1 MITVYLDRP
10 DKPKFDIPAGQTT
23 VGRGLSNNLVIDIP
37 KVSRKHAYFEN
48 DGKNVFIAD
57 LGSSNGTFVNKTRLL
72 DNQKQILED
81 KDVINFGELDANFTV
96 VIYQPTLV
104 GVNDPQDTV
113 HDNAFGF
120 QPNEINFSDEGVGRE
135 AATKLA
141 ERFRTLLDKPIS
153 SGGMGKI
160 LLVQE
165 IMSDRVV
172 ALKVMLE
179 VALDRKPLVQQFVRE
194 AVITARLQHPNIIPV
209 YDIGFLGGDQLYY
222 TMRYIEGQAFN
233 QLIDQVELKERLR
246 ILRSAALAVNHAHSK
261 GLWHRDL
268 KPQNILVGKLG
279 DTYVIDWGLVS
290 IQYGHD
296 YKLNLPRIVVDRAPH
311 VVPDRLL
318 EETPVAITIVDYAHV
333 SSNSGHTSSN
343 SRNVIRASIPILGT
357 PAYMAPE
364 QFTGPHRVMGKVSD
378 VWAFGVMLFQALT
391 GQHPI
396 RNYRSLDVN
405 GIAAHVVNKELPQ
418 ARDYARNTPEELNR
432 LCQRMLIRDPARRM
446 PDLSAFIDEITH
458 YLKGQGATLFSFG
471 VLEAAAIDPQVA
483 RDQRNLVNRLQQEN
497 AHLKKELQKRNSS
510 QGVQVQDHKLQDENA
525 YLKKE
530 LNRFKRR
537 NKILFEMSQLGWLSG
552 TRRKELHKQLIDI

>member
-1 MITVYLDRP
+1 MLTVNLYATDNT
-10 DKPKFDIPAGQTT
+10 KFEISAGQTT
-23 VGRGLSNNLVIDIP
+23 VGRGLSNNIVINMP

-57 LGSSNGTFVNKTRLL
+57 LGSSNGTFVNKSRLL
-72 DNQKQILED
+72 DNQKQIL
-81 KDVINFGELDANFTV
+81 KDQDIINFGQLDANFTID
-96 VIYQPTLV
+96 IYEPTLV
-104 GVNDPQDTV
+104 LKDVAKGVNDSQDTV

-120 QPNEINFSDEGVGRE
+120 KPNEINFSEEGVGRE

-141 ERFRTLLDKPIS
+141 ERFRPVLPIS
-153 SGGMGKI
+153 KGGMGKI
-160 LLVQE
+160 LLAQE
-165 IMSDRVV
+165 IMSGRFV

-179 VALDRKPLVQQFVRE
+179 IALDRIPLVQQFVRE

-233 QLIDQVELKERLR
+233 QLIYKVELEERLR
-246 ILRSAALAVNHAHSK
+246 ILRSAALAVDHAHSK

-296 YKLNLPRIVVDRAPH
+296 YKLNLPDIAVRRAPH
-311 VVPDRLL
+311 VLPDRLL
-318 EETPVAITIVDYAHV
+318 EDTEDAVTAPFRPLAA
-333 SSNSGHTSSN
+333 SSNSGHAT
-343 SRNVIRASIPILGT
+343 RPPILGT

-364 QFTGPHRVMGKVSD
+364 QFEGADRVMGKVSD

-396 RNYRSLDVN
+396 KNYRSLGVYEMLE
-405 GIAAHVVNKELPQ
+405 HVTRKDLPQ
-418 ARDYARNTPEELNR
+418 PRQYAPNTPQELND
-432 LCQRMLIRDPARRM
+432 LCRRMLTRDPAHRM
-446 PDLSAFIDEITH
+446 QDLRSFIDEITH
-458 YLKGQGATLFSFG
+458 HLKGQGATLFSFG
-471 VLEAAAIDPQVA
+471 VLEAAIDQRVVREP
-483 RDQRNLVNRLQQEN
+483 RNLVNQLQQEN

-510 QGVQVQDHKLQDENA
+510 QGVQVQDHQLQEENA
-525 YLKKE
+525 YLKRE

-537 NKILFEMSQLGWLSG
+537 NHILFEMSELGWLSG
-552 TRRKELHKQLIDI
+552 PRKKELRRQLNEI

>member
-1 MITVYLDRP
+1 MITVYLERP
-10 DKPKFDIPAGQTT
+10 NKPKFEISAGQTT
-23 VGRGLSNNLVIDIP
+23 VGRALSNNLVIDIP

-57 LGSSNGTFVNKTRLL
+57 LGSSNGTFVNKSRLL

-81 KDVINFGELDANFTV
+81 QDVINFGELDVNFTV
-96 VIYQPTLV
+96 VIYQPTLLPQDV
-104 GVNDPQDTV
+104 AKGVNDPQDAV

-120 QPNEINFSDEGVGRE
+120 KPNEINFSDEGVGRD

-141 ERFRTLLDKPIS
+141 ERFRPVLPIS
-153 SGGMGKI
+153 QGGMGKI
-160 LLVQE
+160 LLAQE
-165 IMSDRVV
+165 IMSGRFV

-179 VALDRKPLVQQFVRE
+179 IAVDREPLVQQFVRE

-222 TMRYIEGQAFN
+222 TMRYIEGNTFN

-246 ILRSAALAVNHAHSK
+246 ILRSAALAVDHAHSK

-279 DTYVIDWGLVS
+279 NTYVIDWGLVS
-290 IQYGHD
+290 IEPGHD

-311 VVPDRLL
+311 VVPDHLL
-318 EETPVAITIVDYAHV
+318 KETEQAITGPF
-333 SSNSGHTSSN
+333 SPQ
-343 SRNVIRASIPILGT
+343 RATLGT

-364 QFTGPHRVMGKVSD
+364 QFTGRNTIMGKVSD

-396 RNYRSLDVN
+396 KNHRSLDFY
-405 GIAAHVVNKELPQ
+405 GIAPHVIHKDLPQ
-418 ARDYARNTPEELNR
+418 ARDYARDFPEELND
-432 LCQRMLIRDPARRM
+432 LCRRMLIRDPARRM
-446 PDLSAFIDEITH
+446 PDLSAFIDEITLH
-458 YLKGQGATLFSFG
+458 LKGKGATLFTFG
-471 VLEAAAIDPQVA
+471 VLQAATSDPQVV
-483 RDQRNLVNRLQQEN
+483 RVPRNLVNQLQQEN

-510 QGVQVQDHKLQDENA
+510 QGVQVQDHKLQEENA
-525 YLKKE
+525 HLKKE
-530 LNRFKRR
+530 LNRYKRR
-537 NKILFEMSQLGWLSG
+537 NLLLLEISKLGLWDG
-552 TRRKELHKQLIDI
+552 ARKKELQRQLLDI

>member
-1 MITVYLDRP
+1 MLTVYLSEAN
-10 DKPKFDIPAGQTT
+10 KPKFDIPAGQTT
-23 VGRGLSNNLVIDIP
+23 VGRALSNNIVIDIP

-57 LGSSNGTFVNKTRLL
+57 LGSSNGTFVNKSRLL
-72 DNQKQILED
+72 DNQKKILKD
-81 KDVINFGELDANFTV
+81 QDVINFGELDANFTID
-96 VIYQPTLV
+96 IYQPTLV
-104 GVNDPQDTV
+104 GVPKGVNDSQDTV

-120 QPNEINFSDEGVGRE
+120 KPNEINFSEEGVGRE

-141 ERFRTLLDKPIS
+141 ERFRKLLPKPIS

-165 IMSDRVV
+165 IMSSRVV

-179 VALDRKPLVQQFVRE
+179 IALDREPLVQQFVRE

-209 YDIGFLGGDQLYY
+209 YDIGFLGGNQLYY

-233 QLIDQVELKERLR
+233 QLIYKVELEERLR
-246 ILRSAALAVNHAHSK
+246 ILRSAALAVDHAHSK

-268 KPQNILVGKLG
+268 KPPNILVGKLG
-279 DTYVIDWGLVS
+279 DPYVIDWGLVS
-290 IQYGHD
+290 IQADHD
-296 YKLNLPRIVVDRAPH
+296 YKLDLPRIVVDRAPH
-311 VVPDRLL
+311 IVPDRLL
-318 EETPVAITIVDYAHV
+318 KDTEVADTVLGFGNR
-333 SSNSGHTSSN
+333 SSASSN
-343 SRNVIRASIPILGT
+343 SRDPSRPPLLGT

-396 RNYRSLDVN
+396 RNYRSLDVYEMLE
-405 GIAAHVVNKELPQ
+405 HVASQDLPQ
-418 ARDYARNTPEELNR
+418 PRQYAPNTPQKLND

-446 PDLSAFIDEITH
+446 PDLSFFIDEITH

-497 AHLKKELQKRNSS
+497 ARLKKELKKRNSS
-510 QGVQVQDHKLQDENA
+510 QGVQVQDHKLQEENA

-530 LNRFKRR
+530 LERFKRR
-537 NKILFEMSQLGWLSG
+537 NKILFEMSQLGLFSG
-552 TRRKELHKQLIDI
+552 TRKKELQRQLIDI